1 MKIFCIGRNYIDYVK
16 EIKSNMPDAPVVY
29 MKPETSL
36 LKNNQ
41 PFFYPDFTNNLNY
54 GVEIVVKINR
64 VGKNISAKFAHRYY
78 SQIAIG
84 INLIA
89 SDIQSRHIEKGLPLE
104 IAYSFDNSA
113 HISKFYNISEFGE
126 ISNTNFSLKQ
136 NNNIVQQGN
145 TSNMIFDIN
154 NLIAYISKIFTVKIG
169 DLIYTGTPSGVGA
182 VSVGD
187 KFEAYIE
194 NKKLLICDIK

>member
-1 MKIFCIGRNYIDYVK
+1 MKIFCIGRNYMDHVK
-16 EIKSNMPDAPVVY
+16 EMKSNIPDTPVVF
-29 MKPETSL
+29 MKPDTSL

-41 PFFYPDFTNNLNY
+41 AFFYPDFTSNLHY

-64 VGKNISAKFAHRYY
+64 VGKNITTKFAHRYY

-89 SDIQSRHIEKGLPLE
+89 NDIQTLHVEKGLPWE
-104 IAYSFDNSA
+104 IANSFDNSA
-113 HISKFYNISEFGE
+113 PISKFYNINEFGE
-126 ISNTNFSLKQ
+126 INNINFSLNQ
-136 NNNIVQQGN
+136 NNNMVQQGN
-145 TSNMIFDIN
+145 TSDMIFDID

-169 DLIYTGTPSGVGA
+169 DLIYTGTPAGVGA

-194 NKKLLICDIK
+194 NEKLLICSIK